1 MSYFRPDI
9 DAMAGYTP
17 GEQPQGGGYVKLNTN
32 ENPYPPSPRVL
43 EAVRSWTTEA
53 LRLYPDPMAGAVRDK
68 AAEVYGLRPENV
80 LVGNGSDD
88 LLTIIMRCFAD
99 RGDPIAYPMPTYTLY
114 RTLAQIQGTRPVE
127 VAFADDYSLPD
138 GLRGIEAKIVFLANP
153 NSPSATLVAADEVA
167 SLAASLRGVL
177 VVDEAYVDF
186 AEGDCLDLVRG
197 HPNVI
202 VLRTFSKSFS
212 MCGLRVG
219 LALASADL
227 IAGMVKVKDSYNV
240 NRLAAVAAAA
250 ALDDL
255 DHMRANAERIKATRE
270 RLTRALEEMG
280 VFVLPSQANFILACI
295 PAASERP
302 SARDLYRQL
311 KQRRI
316 LVRYFDQPR
325 LDDCLR
331 ITVGSDEEI
340 DVFLER
346 LREIWR

>member
-9 DAMAGYTP
+9 DAMTGYAP
-17 GEQPQGGGYVKLNTN
+17 GEQPRGDGYIKLNTN

-43 EAVRSWTTEA
+43 EAIRSGTTEA
-53 LRLYPDPMAGAVRDK
+53 LRRYPDPMAAAVCEK

-99 RGDPIAYPMPTYTLY
+99 RGDPVVCPMPTYTLY
-114 RTLAQIQGTRPVE
+114 RTLTQIQGARPVE
-127 VAFADDYSLPD
+127 VAFPDDYSLPD
-138 GLRGIEAKIVFLANP
+138 DLAGVEAKIVFLANP
-153 NSPSATLVAADEVA
+153 NSPSGTLVADDEVA

-177 VVDEAYVDF
+177 VVDEAYADF
-186 AEGDCLDLVRG
+186 AEGDCLGLVRE

-219 LALASADL
+219 LALAPADL

-240 NRLAAVAAAA
+240 NRLAAIAAAA

-255 DHMRANAERIKATRE
+255 DHMRANTERIKATRQ

-280 VFVLPSQANFILACI
+280 VFVFPSQANFVLARI
-295 PAASERP
+295 PAASGKP
-302 SARDLYRQL
+302 SARDLYLQL
-311 KQRRI
+311 KDRRI

-331 ITVGSDEEI
+331 ISIGSDEEI

-346 LREIWR
+346 LREIQK